1 MQMVLHPQQTKE
13 GKHGRGVKLLD
24 IDTKLTAYHTHAFAA
39 LPIEYCQK
47 DTTKLYL
54 VGILNITC
62 TNCSGNSVRRKE
74 ES

>member
-1 MQMVLHPQQTKE
+1 MQTVLYPQQTKE
-13 GKHGRGVKLLD
+13 GKHGPGVKLLD

-39 LPIEYCQK
+39 LPIQCCQK

-54 VGILNITC
+54 VGILNIAC
-62 TNCSGNSVRRKE
+62 TNCSGNSGCRKE